1 MGRFSV
7 KLQLANHRDVIKAEE
22 GTLAPELVRR
32 AEVEGVVD
40 SGATRLMLP
49 TAVADQLGLPRVGKA
64 TVRYADR
71 RSEDREVVGEVDLT
85 LLGRTSVFTAVLEPN
100 RTDAL
105 VGAIVMEELDFLIDC
120 GAGVLRPRDPRAI
133 LNEAE

>member
-1 MGRFSV
+1 M
-7 KLQLANHRDVIKAEE
+7 KLRLANHRDLIMEKE
-22 GTLAPELVRR
+22 GLLPADQVRR
-32 AEVEGVVD
+32 AEIEGVVD
-40 SGATRLMLP
+40 SGATRLILP

-64 TVRYADR
+64 TAPYADR
-71 RSEDREVVGEVDLT
+71 RSVEREVVGEVDLT
-85 LLGRTSVFTAVLEPN
+85 VEGRNSVFSALLEPA

-120 GAGVLRPRDPRAI
+120 GTGKLRPRDPHAI